1 VTGVSDAGVRLA
13 GRGDAV
19 VLHLLAAATFPLA
32 CPPDTPADD
41 IAAFINEELTVERF
55 KARLES
61 DRREIFI
68 LEVGGTPA
76 GYAMLADHRET
87 HEDVTRLLSGVRTI
101 ELSKFYLL
109 AGRHGSGLADLLMD
123 AALDAA
129 KARGAKS
136 VWLGLDAKNSRA
148 NSFYDRYGFERRGLK
163 KFRVGSRLEDD
174 VIRELVF

>member
-1 VTGVSDAGVRLA
+1 MASNDATIRVA

-41 IAAFINEELTVERF
+41 IAAFIAEELTVERF

-61 DRREIFI
+61 DRRELLIV
-68 LEVGGTPA
+68 EVGGTPA
-76 GYAMLADHRET
+76 GYAMIADHQET
-87 HEDVTRLLSGVRTI
+87 NDEVMQLLSGVRTI

-109 AGRHGSGLADLLMD
+109 AGRHGSGLADLLMA

-129 KARGAKS
+129 RARGAAS